1 MILSSTGSRFGKSCT
16 SVARRRLSL
25 ALWCLGYLMLAGP
38 AHAYAV
44 ATSIEDA
51 SAPSYADASSS
62 PTRQAQAQ
70 PAPLP
75 TPLPAPTPPA
85 RPAASPSPLPTPP
98 APAQSA
104 APSPAAPAPAAT
116 APAQAPPDE
125 PIGNV
130 ATLTGTATVIR
141 NRNSLPLK
149 LQDDIFLNDILQTSS
164 SSTLGVTF
172 NDATTFN
179 LTANARI
186 TVDNYIYEDGGKN
199 NSALFDITKGTV
211 AFVAASVAKTG
222 DMKITTPTASLGIRG
237 TTGLVEVPQD
247 PAAAG
252 GHNIKLYPDPD
263 GRVGHIDVSDRNG
276 ARLGSLT
283 QGSSGFTIRPGAGG
297 RVTAAP
303 LTISPQQAAR
313 DRGIVRQV
321 HAAQVVGRQVVTQQR
336 ALRQANPNRNN
347 QPNNPARQPGP
358 QRQNNLQQR
367 PGATPPGGAAPPG
380 SPRQPGSPNRAGQQ
394 GQPKQPASATKPGQS
409 GQPPQPG
416 SPNKPGQPAQPASPN
431 RAGQQGQP
439 RQAQP
444 PGLQR
449 QPNVPGARQG
459 GLPNR
464 PALQPKRPPAPR
476 GKPPKEKKR

>member
-1 MILSSTGSRFGKSCT
+1 MILSSTGSRFGKSST

-25 ALWCLGYLMLAGP
+25 ALSLLGCLMLAGP
-38 AHAYAV
+38 AHAHAV

-51 SAPSYADASSS
+51 SAPSYADASAG
-62 PTRQAQAQ
+62 PTRLAQTQ

-104 APSPAAPAPAAT
+104 APSPTAPSPAAT

-237 TTGLVEVPQD
+237 TTGLVEVPQGG
-247 PAAAG
+247 AAAG
-252 GHNIKLYPDPD
+252 AHNIKLYPDPD

-313 DRGIVRQV
+313 DQGIVRQV

-367 PGATPPGGAAPPG
+367 PGATPPG

-394 GQPKQPASATKPGQS
+394 GQPKQPASATKPGQP
-409 GQPPQPG
+409 GQPP
-416 SPNKPGQPAQPASPN
+416 QPASPN

-439 RQAQP
+439 QQAQP

-449 QPNVPGARQG
+449 QPNVPGARQP

-464 PALQPKRPPAPR
+464 PAFQPKRPPAPK